1 MFSDNYIV
9 YDKFSLFDKKYIST
23 SDVMPWKYTSLY
35 DESYM
40 PQIDEKVADKLNL
53 FFRYRYV
60 HSIENLYDEFKNL
73 IIEHDGENIL
83 EYKIYNMMKYATV
96 NGHRSFWKHF
106 ISSIDCPG
114 LDLCQSKIDLMTDET
129 DELAT
134 DITQINYTTDGE
146 FKSVVI
152 HDSKYN
158 LINYDDNSGLS
169 LVNELCKNDPGNFKG
184 LITLYP
190 NSDNIVFDLMLNYA
204 PYTIIPYLPVGKK
217 RYEAGIVNQPNSFHN
232 TKFKKILLEKEILTQ
247 EHIDYIDT
255 IITENSR
262 FDLRF
267 EIDQNGTFNDIQLIH
282 YRVYEFKDLT
292 EG

>member
-83 EYKIYNMMKYATV
+83 EYKIYNAMKYATA

-106 ISSIDCPG
+106 ISSIDCEE
-114 LDLCQSKIDLMTDET
+114 LDLCQAKINLMTDET

-134 DITQINYTTDGE
+134 DITQINYTTEGK

-152 HDSKYN
+152 HDLKYN
-158 LINYDDNSGLS
+158 LSNYKSNSGLD
-169 LVNELCKNDPGNFKG
+169 LVNQLCKNDPGTFKG

-190 NSDNIVFDLMLNYA
+190 NTDNITFDLMGNYA
-204 PYTIIPYLPVGKK
+204 PYSITPFRAVDK
-217 RYEAGIVNQPNSFHN
+217 RRHEALVVSHSNNFHN
-232 TKFKKILLEKEILTQ
+232 TRFKKILLENQILTQ

-255 IITENSR
+255 VITENSR

-282 YRVYEFKDLT
+282 YRVYEFTDLT
-292 EG
+292 TA

>member
-23 SDVMPWKYTSLY
+23 GEVMPWRFTSLY
-35 DESYM
+35 DNSYL
-40 PQIDEKVADKLNL
+40 PDINADVADKLNL
-53 FFRYRYV
+53 FFRYKYI

-83 EYKIYNMMKYATV
+83 EYKIYNAMKYATV

-106 ISSIDCPG
+106 TSSIDCPE
-114 LDLCQSKIDLMTDET
+114 LDLCQEKIDLMTDET
-129 DELAT
+129 DELST
-134 DITQINYTTDGE
+134 DIVQINYTTEGE

-152 HDSKYN
+152 HDSKYDLN
-158 LINYDDNSGLS
+158 NYENNTGLH
-169 LVNELCKNDPGNFKG
+169 LVNELCKNNPGTFKG

-190 NSDNIVFDLMLNYA
+190 NSDNITFDLMGNYA
-204 PYTIIPYLPVGKK
+204 PYSIVPFRAIDKK
-217 RYEAGIVNQPNSFHN
+217 KNEVLVVPHSNNFHN
-232 TKFKKILLEKEILTQ
+232 TNFKKILLEKEILTQ
-247 EHIDYIDT
+247 EQVDYIDT
-255 IITENSR
+255 ILTENSR

-267 EIDQNGTFNDIQLIH
+267 EIDQNGTLNDIQLIH

>member
-9 YDKFSLFDKKYIST
+9 YDKFSLFDEKYIST
-23 SDVMPWKYTSLY
+23 GEVMPWKFTSLY
-35 DESYM
+35 DNSYL
-40 PQIDEKVADKLNL
+40 PDIDVEVADKLNL

-73 IIEHDGENIL
+73 IIEHDGESIL
-83 EYKIYNMMKYATV
+83 EYKIYNVLKYATV
-96 NGHRSFWKHF
+96 NGHLSFWKHF
-106 ISSIDCPG
+106 TSSVDCPD
-114 LDLCQSKIDLMTDET
+114 LDLCKSKIDLMTDET

-134 DITQINYTTDGE
+134 DITQINYTNDGN

-152 HDSKYN
+152 HDPKYN
-158 LINYDDNSGLS
+158 LSEYESNDGLK

-190 NSDNIVFDLMLNYA
+190 NSDNISFDLMLNYS
-204 PYTIIPYLPVGKK
+204 PYTVIPYLPANKR
-217 RYEAGIVNQPNSFHN
+217 RYEVGIISQSNSFHN
-232 TKFKKILLEKEILTQ
+232 TKFKRLLLENKILIQ
-247 EHIDYIDT
+247 DQVDYIDT
-255 IITENSR
+255 ILTENSR

-267 EIDQNGTFNDIQLIH
+267 EIDQNGTLNDIQLIH

-292 EG
+292 AG